1 MPKKVT
7 ANGKTFTFDDNVTEE
22 QIGEAIDSYFS
33 EESNSTIEKK
43 KPTPTPIQPQSPS
56 LLSTATSG
64 ISGNTQSP
72 KQNTPTEQS
81 NGQSPQ
87 RGISLLRGKSIK
99 PIKVQGRVARKD
111 RRDWNVVSYAS
122 NKLADIYTR
131 GNEEQKE
138 KLIPIIEERFV
149 TTYNKS
155 KGYNTDYIY
164 VYDFYENKKIEED
177 FIKNATQND
186 IIQNVNS
193 KSEALKN
200 SPQELAIYQTTKEAK
215 IGKLINDIQVGEKIG
230 DRDVEYLKQN
240 APMAYKQMLKD
251 VEQFSTDFPIQNINT
266 VAEINKKRNDATAQ
280 IKGGESLKQ
289 SVQAFTNVIPEDMLG
304 MGVINSKL
312 QGVKDTYASELKKLE
327 EQYPIETY
335 NVRTSDG
342 FDTRPKERPQEYF
355 ETKQELEQ
363 KRDELLG
370 MAGRM
375 ESVYYGKKNPNASDV
390 ELGKKYVEVQS
401 PAMYSLYRNAGNSK
415 SFEADLAKMG
425 IDVMLSSGDPNL
437 IAKGK
442 EYKRTF
448 NDRYP
453 EWAERDLQR
462 KIGIEYFKKEGVNTV
477 SNPNAISVKEADKL
491 VDQFSDDE
499 MKVYS
504 KMRDRLMKETGFTGD
519 RANWAKI
526 PIPNA
531 GGLVNSLVEGAF
543 MPIAGT
549 YNLLANISETD
560 QQKAQR
566 ALTPQSIASEKAF
579 EKDRINSEIEE
590 LLKKDKLNITEA
602 KKLSELYTQEALKT
616 DMQRFGDGSM
626 IVAGQVLSQG
636 GVGRLLGAGTSA
648 LVGGTSSTLKGLGYL
663 AKAERV
669 AELASNMNA
678 MNNFGSGTFAFLSS
692 YDDASLEIERIAP
705 DANPLFKSAY
715 ATTIGLLNAGTE
727 HIFKDVRIFDA
738 FRREVAP
745 EIASLVTNLS
755 TRSITEE
762 VFRRSVSIIL
772 KNKLPKYLGNVIKE
786 DVKEGIE
793 EATTE
798 GGKVIT
804 QLAGV
809 ALGQIDPSQVNIEES
824 IEAVGQV
831 FKQTVTDGLFVAGVM
846 GRVES
851 LRSRTTQRALYELA
865 TNQQQ
870 LDGFIDA
877 VSIQQQSGKMSV
889 EDATDKIKTAR
900 TLNEVATQTIP
911 ALEKRITLDDNQ
923 KVALTSL
930 LTLEK
935 KLENDLAN
943 PKNSGIKS
951 VIESQLADVRNKKDG
966 ILKGEYIVDENF
978 NALTPE
984 ELKQKVAEEKQQEEE
999 LKKSIS
1005 KVNTNP
1011 SFVIIEET
1019 DGTFSVLIDN
1029 EKKEEGFK
1037 TKEEASQR
1045 VLKLNGIQFEDTPKS
1060 TRKVTEKDGITI
1072 EMPYNKIT
1080 EEGGVTYEE
1089 PSTTTPNKV
1098 VEKDGISIELPA
1110 SQEDLQTTQN
1120 TPQNEQETIETT
1132 NTEATTNI
1140 GQQPSNTPIQEEDTK
1155 DATESE
1161 ISIHQSVQGV
1171 MNGMPIT
1178 IQRKD
1183 DGDYIYT
1190 ILGAKTPFTKEQ
1202 HDELVESKEVIVTKG
1217 KETKV
1222 EQKPIS
1228 PSGENGNVEQTPT
1241 QKENGGEV
1249 TTTTNIPISTKGDSK
1264 GEAKEGTR
1272 DKVQPSTET
1281 ISTTTTDE
1289 SASVLSD
1296 EVKNEDVKVKIFK
1309 KGDGGTKG
1317 VFEGEDGKL
1326 YKSIEPQEVIQD
1338 KNGNFKEQTIEG
1350 VLTDEHE
1357 ILSDLQNNPNIP
1369 KVGEIVN
1376 TTEGKA
1382 FEIEKLDEIDTF
1394 TKEEYRGV
1402 QKILNDLNDKGYH
1415 VGDKVTVMRRPKTGE
1430 LVIVDFSAGYKGSR
1444 MSRDADEYM
1453 QNVKSK
1459 LSDSDKVSIEQEDK
1473 AENDRF
1479 TAEALSSD
1487 ESTTEYYLTRRPPSI
1502 GTHPIEGLNS
1512 IEESTLRGRK
1522 VWKLNY
1528 DRKLSA
1534 KEIENFELTPK
1545 MTNKEFLGQKVKG
1558 IFGKGAFYISNIDY
1572 DKGDI
1577 TFVSELKGKEISI
1590 NKTFREFQKGLDEGR
1605 YEIEQPKAET
1615 PKQNIKQ
1622 NEKQQPK
1629 TKGTNATKQQT
1640 PNTEASGDNQ
1650 EGSGEVAKK
1659 QDRRGKTPKSKRKI
1673 KNPTLLSALK
1683 VDTAGNPYW
1692 HVLQYFIN
1700 KGTYSAE
1707 LLTEIYGKSKRG
1719 GNDLSGKKTILP
1731 EGEKRAR
1738 IEFLNKKS
1746 FKTVDSL
1753 AEKLSEDYLSSN
1765 NILEGDDTND
1775 SRAFRELLEDAIN
1788 SFGSRMEMADF
1799 ILEQVNQEY
1808 DSYIGEYDDI
1818 QKEYGGFADEA
1829 IDYLSNLSDEQLLEI
1844 DKDMDAF
1851 FEANP
1856 IEMDTELD
1864 IESQGKDTPKLSAG
1878 KTPTKTITKKAFD
1891 KLLKT
1896 LKKAF
1901 PNVDAFFD
1909 EKTLKSKLLENGVDF
1924 TKFLSMFDENRMNNE
1939 SGIQFMQTPNRV
1951 IYGAK
1956 FPDGSVYLNPD
1967 VMSAETP
1974 LHEMSHVWESYL
1986 PKQWKEGLEI
1996 FKDTIGFK
2004 KALKEIQDNPAY
2016 SNKTPEEQAS
2026 EALNTLIGRKGEG
2039 YYNSGVMLSKFKAW
2053 MDKFFKTLGDK
2064 IGKALG
2070 IKNLQLTPDQK
2081 LNIFVNDVL
2090 GDLLGEEEIVQQ
2102 NDIQE
2107 VGVQYMK
2114 LPNGDLVKV
2123 EDLGVDVVN
2132 GFYSPLE
2139 KTINET
2145 KFDKL
2150 PVKQWIDKFAKGDEA
2165 KWTGLTDWL
2174 AQQQGSVSKAD
2185 IQQYLKDNRISVVEV
2200 VKSDDLIPV
2209 ELKFVKKEFDVDDY
2223 SATIGSNEEIEYVLE
2238 DEEVGYEIIKTDD
2251 AFYVRDSRGE
2261 NIFKDGDYNN
2271 EIKSL
2276 EEAKRVAGLHL
2287 AESNVRSTDETKFS
2301 QYQLEGQ
2308 KENYKEV
2315 LVTMP
2320 KKYDSKYNF
2329 NEVEIKEEG
2338 NFWSFFDKNGEL
2350 ITSYSKRINPTKEDA
2365 ISAFKQNFRV
2375 EKKGDFKSSHFDE
2388 PNILVH
2394 LRMNTRTDA
2403 QGNKV
2408 LFLEEVQSDWGQ
2420 QGKKEGFKQT
2430 NLEQLKNQL
2439 VEAENEYNKL
2449 DFINLKL
2456 SEVMNTPEA
2465 KKVEELREKIN
2476 AEEKAITPAPFV
2488 MDTNA
2493 WTKLGLKVAL
2503 KEAVKQG
2510 ASKIAWT
2517 TGEQQNDRYDLR
2529 KQVDSI
2535 NYLKNEDGTY
2545 LVYGKKGDNI
2555 VFKEKALAENK
2566 LEGSFGKDVAEKIIN
2581 DKGNSKEGLAT
2592 KVLEGDNLSV
2602 GGKGMKGF
2610 YGSPT
2615 EGSLGIVGNVAKSL
2629 FKQEP
2634 KTIKIKTGEQKA
2646 EINWTGKDWIAY
2658 NDTIEKS
2665 FKTKEEAQA
2674 FANSLNTDVRNAT
2687 QHSIDI
2693 TPELKAQVSE
2703 GLPMFMAKV
2712 NDISKSISK
2721 LSELSSKIDNAQTT
2735 SEARKAKED
2744 YDNELKKDSKLN
2756 FIITNFTSITDQ
2768 LNKLKL
2774 ITKKGDC

>member
-43 KPTPTPIQPQSPS
+43 KLTPTPIQPQSPS

-64 ISGNTQSP
+64 TFGNTQSP
-72 KQNTPTEQS
+72 KQNTLTEQS

-87 RGISLLRGKSIK
+87 RGINLLRGKSVK
-99 PIKVQGRVARKD
+99 PIDVQGEIKRNSRDDKD
-111 RRDWNVVSYAS
+111 VVSYAS
-122 NKLADIYTR
+122 NKLADIYAR
-131 GNEEQKE
+131 GDESEKE
-138 KLIPIIEERFV
+138 KLVPIIEGELNNARDKGRSV
-149 TTYNKS
+149 RKEYN
-155 KGYNTDYIY
+155 D
-164 VYDFYENKKIEED
+164 VYDFYENKKIDED

-200 SPQELAIYQTTKEAK
+200 FPQELAIYQTTKEAK

-289 SVQAFTNVIPEDMLG
+289 SVQAFANVIPEDMLG

-312 QGVKDTYASELKKLE
+312 QGIKDSYASELKKLE
-327 EQYPIETY
+327 EQYPIETE
-335 NVRTSDG
+335 NVKVAG
-342 FDTRPKERPQEYF
+342 EFDTRIKPRPQEYI
-355 ETKQELEQ
+355 EAKQELEQ

-375 ESVYYGKKNPNASDV
+375 EAIYYGKKNPNVDAT
-390 ELGKKYVEVQS
+390 ELGKKFLEVQS
-401 PAMYSLYRNAGNSK
+401 PTMYSLYRNAGNSK
-415 SFEADLAKMG
+415 NFEADLTKMG
-425 IDVMLSSGDPNL
+425 IDIMLSSGDPSL

-442 EYKRTF
+442 EGERTF
-448 NDRYP
+448 NDKYP
-453 EWAERDLQR
+453 EWKERDLLR
-462 KIGIEYFKKEGVNTV
+462 RLAVEHYKGEGVSTIANKGRL
-477 SNPNAISVKEADKL
+477 PIERADNL
-491 VDQFSDDE
+491 MEQFSDKDRDFYL
-499 MKVYS
+499 KYVRPKYNNIKNVPTIS
-504 KMRDRLMKETGFTGD
+504 LGGGIPNQDMRG
-519 RANWAKI
+519 I

-531 GGLVNSLVEGAF
+531 GGMLNSFLGGLISP
-543 MPIAGT
+543 MKGT
-549 YNLLANISETD
+549 ANLLGNALESD

-566 ALTPQSIASEKAF
+566 ALSPQRITEEELF
-579 EKDRINSEIEE
+579 NKDRINTEIDG
-590 LLKKDKLNITEA
+590 LLKKDKLNIIEA
-602 KKLSELYTQEALKT
+602 KKLSDLYTQQSLKG
-616 DMQRFGDGSM
+616 DAQRLVDGSFNLL
-626 IVAGQVLSQG
+626 GQVTAQG
-636 GVGRLLGAGTSA
+636 MIGGMLGSGTSA
-648 LVGGTSSTLKGLGYL
+648 LLSSSSSGLKGLGYL
-663 AKAERV
+663 AQAEKV
-669 AELASNMNA
+669 AEMAGNMSA
-678 MNNFGSGTFAFLSS
+678 MSNFGNSTFAFLSS
-692 YDDASLEIERIAP
+692 YDDASLEMERLAP
-705 DANPLFKSAY
+705 NASSLFKMAY
-715 ATTIGLLNAGTE
+715 ATSVGVLNGATE
-727 HIFKDVRIFDA
+727 RIFKDEKIFDA
-738 FRREVAP
+738 FKREVAP
-745 EIASLVTNLS
+745 EIASLVANLS
-755 TRSITEE
+755 TGSITEE
-762 VFRRSVSIIL
+762 VFRQQASTIL
-772 KNKLPKYLGNVIKE
+772 KNRIPKYLGNVVKENIKE
-786 DVKEGIE
+786 DIE

-798 GGKVIT
+798 AGGLIT
-804 QLAGV
+804 KLAGV
-809 ALGQIDPSQVNIEES
+809 ALGQIDPSQVNVEEG

-831 FKQTVTDGLFVAGVM
+831 FKQTAIDGLLVSALAGR
-846 GRVES
+846 GES

-877 VSIQQQSGKMSV
+877 VNLQQQSGKMSV

-978 NALTPE
+978 NALTPD

-1045 VLKLNGIQFEDTPKS
+1045 VLKLNGIQFEDAPKS

-1120 TPQNEQETIETT
+1120 TPQNEETIEAT
-1132 NTEATTNI
+1132 NTEVATNI
-1140 GQQPSNTPIQEEDTK
+1140 GQQPSNAPIQEEDTK
-1155 DATESE
+1155 DATQSE

-1202 HDELVESKEVIVTKG
+1202 HDELVESREVVVTKG
-1217 KETKV
+1217 KETKL

-1249 TTTTNIPISTKGDSK
+1249 TATTNIPISTKGDSK

-1289 SASVLSD
+1289 YTSVLESD
-1296 EVKNEDVKVKIFK
+1296 NPALRDVESTAKAEIEKIQEEIDSYDEEYNGLVDLVNKEDRKLNTPKSENEIKLNQLQNKIQKLRDRRDKLKSESLLSKEQTPKTDINDFQYVIDKANKAEGGVKGSGTKKINLSDRETAILNKTIEKLEAKAVANNGASFDPNETINIQYEKINGKEQKINTYTVDGYSIKYKYNSGKSMTEITTPQGDLLIVSKQYGKTEIAYLGKSESLLSKEQPKAETPIAEVKVKSFK
-1309 KGDGGTKG
+1309 QGDGGTKG

-1326 YKSIEPQEVIQD
+1326 YKSIEPQEAVQD
-1338 KNGNFKEQTIEG
+1338 KDGNFKRQTIKDK
-1350 VLTDEHE
+1350 LTDEHE
-1357 ILSDLQNNPNIP
+1357 ILSDLQDNPHIP
-1369 KVGEIVN
+1369 KVGKIVN

-1382 FEIEKLDEIDTF
+1382 FEIEKLDEVDTF
-1394 TKEEYRGV
+1394 TKDEYREI
-1402 QKILNDLNDKGYH
+1402 QKILNALNDKGYH

-1453 QNVKSK
+1453 QNVKSR

-1512 IEESTLRGRK
+1512 IEESILRGRK

-1622 NEKQQPK
+1622 NEKQQQPK
-1629 TKGTNATKQQT
+1629 TKGTDVTKQQT
-1640 PNTEASGDNQ
+1640 PNTETSGDNQ

-1719 GNDLSGKKTILP
+1719 GNDLSGQKTILP

-1901 PNVDAFFD
+1901 PNVDVFFD

-2081 LNIFVNDVL
+2081 LDIFVNDIL
-2090 GDLLGEEEIVQQ
+2090 GDLLGGEEVVQQ
-2102 NDIQE
+2102 NDTQEKGVKFSEEYESSPSFKKWKGGNRLVSESAIQDVKTGEPIVAKVYHGTTNEFYEFDSSVKGSIEGHLGKVNYFTSEYDDASENYLSQGSDIKSRVENLKDRVLSDLENEIDDSFEGEAKDEKIRDIISEKYPDFDSSSLDFNMELFEVADRVSSSLLIGGEEKVLDLYVKLNNPIVLGNGSTWFDALEIDETYLEEATQE
-2107 VGVQYMK
+2107 VADEYGISEQEAKDEYDYEIRDRAIEK
-2114 LPNGDLVKV
+2114 QGEGNKV
-2123 EDLGVDVVN
+2123 VEA
-2132 GFYSPLE
+2132 LE
-2139 KTINET
+2139 KALDDNGYDSSLASEILGDNYYET
-2145 KFDKL
+2145 EVDLDSIEKSLRKAELYENYNGEIASSQVIADLFKNLGFDG
-2150 PVKQWIDKFAKGDEA
+2150 II
-2165 KWTGLTDWL
+2165 LTDVSDRFKNMGLNESTSHIHVFDEFKNQIKL
-2174 AQQQGSVSKAD
+2174 ADGTNTTFNPDTND
-2185 IQQYLKDNRISVVEV
+2185 IRFMS
-2200 VKSDDLIPV
+2200 
-2209 ELKFVKKEFDVDDY
+2209 
-2223 SATIGSNEEIEYVLE
+2223 IGSNV
-2238 DEEVGYEIIKTDD
+2238 
-2251 AFYVRDSRGE
+2251 
-2261 NIFKDGDYNN
+2261 
-2271 EIKSL
+2271 
-2276 EEAKRVAGLHL
+2276 
-2287 AESNVRSTDETKFS
+2287 
-2301 QYQLEGQ
+2301 
-2308 KENYKEV
+2308 
-2315 LVTMP
+2315 
-2320 KKYDSKYNF
+2320 
-2329 NEVEIKEEG
+2329 
-2338 NFWSFFDKNGEL
+2338 
-2350 ITSYSKRINPTKEDA
+2350 
-2365 ISAFKQNFRV
+2365 
-2375 EKKGDFKSSHFDE
+2375 
-2388 PNILVH
+2388 
-2394 LRMNTRTDA
+2394 
-2403 QGNKV
+2403 
-2408 LFLEEVQSDWGQ
+2408 
-2420 QGKKEGFKQT
+2420 
-2430 NLEQLKNQL
+2430 
-2439 VEAENEYNKL
+2439 
-2449 DFINLKL
+2449 
-2456 SEVMNTPEA
+2456 
-2465 KKVEELREKIN
+2465 
-2476 AEEKAITPAPFV
+2476 
-2488 MDTNA
+2488 
-2493 WTKLGLKVAL
+2493 
-2503 KEAVKQG
+2503 
-2510 ASKIAWT
+2510 
-2517 TGEQQNDRYDLR
+2517 
-2529 KQVDSI
+2529 
-2535 NYLKNEDGTY
+2535 
-2545 LVYGKKGDNI
+2545 
-2555 VFKEKALAENK
+2555 
-2566 LEGSFGKDVAEKIIN
+2566 
-2581 DKGNSKEGLAT
+2581 
-2592 KVLEGDNLSV
+2592 
-2602 GGKGMKGF
+2602 
-2610 YGSPT
+2610 
-2615 EGSLGIVGNVAKSL
+2615 
-2629 FKQEP
+2629 
-2634 KTIKIKTGEQKA
+2634 
-2646 EINWTGKDWIAY
+2646 
-2658 NDTIEKS
+2658 
-2665 FKTKEEAQA
+2665 
-2674 FANSLNTDVRNAT
+2674 
-2687 QHSIDI
+2687 
-2693 TPELKAQVSE
+2693 
-2703 GLPMFMAKV
+2703 
-2712 NDISKSISK
+2712 SKSISK